1 MEKQLLIKQLLAL
14 GWSYRQIEKETG
26 IRRETVAKYD
36 PKHPKKQACPHREAK
51 AANLPTDSTQDN
63 SAKAAKACPERSR
76 RVPAESNQPTQK
88 CPPTIQPTRISHAAR
103 FDAIIQEKLALGL
116 TAQRIYQDLVV
127 EHGFEHGYDSIK
139 RYVRKLKKATPR
151 VVARL
156 HAQPGE
162 EAQVDFGKAAPTLK
176 DGRYVRPWFFK
187 MVLSYSRHSY
197 EEAVWSQ
204 DVETFIACHQRAF
217 EAFGGVP
224 KLIRL
229 DNLKSGVLKANL
241 YEPELNPLY
250 ADFAKHCGFTPLPCL
265 PRKPEHKGKTESGVG
280 YTKDNAL
287 KGLKFESLD
296 AQNAHLRHWN
306 KRWARTRIHGTTKKQ
321 VWALFVE
328 AEQAALQPLPATAFP
343 YFKFGIRKV
352 HHDGHVEVDKAYY
365 SVPHRYIGQSLNVHF
380 NSTWVK
386 VLDKNEVV
394 AFHRKI
400 QPGHFQTDKTH
411 LPENKTLTQDEFKH
425 QLLRRCAQIGPH
437 CQRWAE
443 EAIKR
448 RHQLAFR
455 AIQGV
460 LRLQQIYA
468 SEKINHAC
476 QQALQL
482 GALRYRTVALLCQDS
497 LPARLPEAPGGQA
510 DRQAGTPQQLELL
523 QQHELIRPIE
533 DYQLYIDKL

>member
-1 MEKQLLIKQLLAL
+1 MANVLKMEKQILIKQLLAL

-36 PKHPKKQACPHREAK
+36 LNHPKNQPK
-51 AANLPTDSTQDN
+51 AANLPTDS
-63 SAKAAKACPERSR
+63 AKAAK
-76 RVPAESNQPTQK
+76 VPAESKPPSQNRPK
-88 CPPTIQPTRISHAAR
+88 CPPTCPPGASGRRATQPTRISHAAHY
-103 FDAIIQEKLALGL
+103 DAIIQEKFGLGL

-127 EHGFEHGYDSIK
+127 EHGFEHGYDSVK
-139 RYVRKLKKATPR
+139 RYVRRLKKTATR

-156 HAQPGE
+156 HSQPGE

-217 EAFGGVP
+217 EAFGGVV
-224 KLIRL
+224 KLVRL

-250 ADFAKHCGFTPLPCL
+250 AAFAKYCGFTPLPCL

-287 KGLKFESLD
+287 RGLIFESLE

-328 AEQAALQPLPATAFP
+328 AEQTALQALPETAFQ
-343 YFKFGIRKV
+343 YFKVGLRKV
-352 HHDGHVEVDKAYY
+352 HHDGHIEVDKAYY
-365 SVPHRYIGQSLNVHF
+365 SIPHRYIGQSLNVHF
-380 NSTWVK
+380 NSMWVK
-386 VLDKNEVV
+386 VLTGNEVV

-425 QLLRRCAQIGPH
+425 QLLKRCAQIGLH
-437 CQRWAE
+437 CQRWAV

-460 LRLQQIYA
+460 LRLQQTYS

-482 GALRYRTVALLCQDS
+482 GAVRYRTVALLCQDS
-497 LPARLPEAPGGQA
+497 LPA
-510 DRQAGTPQQLELL
+510 DRQAGTPQQLELI

-533 DYQLYIDKL
+533 EYQLFLSNIAQDKR